1 MLRKHFFATH
11 HYYFG
16 YAQKPPLLMGAGCDE
31 VQSTLPQK
39 IARFSG
45 DPTVV
50 FGERGMGF
58 AENSIKALPK
68 GEEQESIGGSGAEWI
83 VVVYDNDYNTVEEV
97 IHILIAATHCSF
109 EEAAIET
116 WEIHHLGKSVVH
128 HADKEEC
135 ERVASIIATIGIRV
149 EVKQE

>member
-1 MLRKHFFATH
+1 MLRKHQWTNDGAFVCTEKA
-11 HYYFG
+11 
-16 YAQKPPLLMGAGCDE
+16 PLLVGVAEEED
-31 VQSTLPQK
+31 TPLQK

-45 DPTVV
+45 HPRI
-50 FGERGMGF
+50 GLEERNMGLV
-58 AENSIKALPK
+58 ENSIKALPK
-68 GEEQESIGGSGAEWI
+68 GEELESTGGSGAEWI

-97 IHILIAATHCSF
+97 IRILIAATHCSF

-149 EVKQE
+149 EVRQE

>member
-1 MLRKHFFATH
+1 MLREHFPITYRSFCYT
-11 HYYFG
+11 
-16 YAQKPPLLMGAGCDE
+16 QKTPLLIG
-31 VQSTLPQK
+31 
-39 IARFSG
+39 
-45 DPTVV
+45 VV
-50 FGERGMGF
+50 CNGIGF
-58 AENSIKALPK
+58 VENSIKALPK
-68 GEEQESIGGSGAEWI
+68 GEELESTGGSGAEWI

-149 EVKQE
+149 EVKEG